1 MDAGDSSRL
10 RFERGGPSVRTLKK
24 EYLLHIMLLPGVI
37 VTLIYAYGPMAGLVM
52 AFQQFEP
59 LSGFFHSKFVGFDN
73 FKYVFN
79 MPDFKQV
86 LWNTVLIAVIKMVLF
101 LLVPLILALL
111 LNEVTKRWFSRF
123 IQSAVFLPFF
133 LSWTVLGGVIIEL
146 FSLSGPVKLSSNTAA
161 MAGEV
166 KLWPVGFNFDAYRY
180 LGEKVEFFRSLGVS
194 VERVVLGTAVNM
206 FLCFVTAYPL
216 SKSVDQFKFRT
227 VYVWFFAI
235 TMFFGGGLIPTYIIV
250 KNTGLIDSIWALILP
265 GALNVWNMV
274 LMLNFFRTIPR
285 ELDEAATIDG
295 AGHWRILWRIY
306 LPVSLPSIATI
317 GLFTIVGHWN
327 SWFDGILYLNS
338 PEKYPLQTYLSTLIM
353 SINSQMTSVSIEQI
367 KAMENLSEK
376 TLQTAQIFM
385 GALPIMVVYPFL
397 QKYFVKGMTVGS
409 VKE

>member
-1 MDAGDSSRL
+1 MHKPTLSRKM
-10 RFERGGPSVRTLKK
+10 F
-24 EYLLHIMLLPGVI
+24 VI
-37 VTLIYAYGPMAGLVM
+37 
-52 AFQQFEP
+52 
-59 LSGFFHSKFVGFDN
+59 
-73 FKYVFN
+73 FN
-79 MPDFKQV
+79 S
-86 LWNTVLIAVIKMVLF
+86 
-101 LLVPLILALL
+101 ALL
-111 LNEVTKRWFSRF
+111 TAITLLGIIPF
-123 IQSAVFLPFF
+123 IHL
-133 LSWTVLGGVIIEL
+133 LSV
-146 FSLSGPVKLSSNTAA
+146 SLSSNTAA

-180 LGEKVEFFRSLGVS
+180 LGQKVEYFRSLGVS
-194 VERVVLGTAVNM
+194 IERVALGTAVNM
-206 FLCFVTAYPL
+206 FLCFISAYPL
-216 SKSVDQFKFRT
+216 SKSVDQFKYRT

-353 SINSQMTSVSIEQI
+353 SINSQMTSISIEQI

>member
-1 MDAGDSSRL
+1 MIRPTLSRKV
-10 RFERGGPSVRTLKK
+10 FVVFNTLV
-24 EYLLHIMLLPGVI
+24 L
-37 VTLIYAYGPMAGLVM
+37 TLITLLGIIPFIHL
-52 AFQQFEP
+52 
-59 LSGFFHSKFVGFDN
+59 LSIS
-73 FKYVFN
+73 
-79 MPDFKQV
+79 
-86 LWNTVLIAVIKMVLF
+86 
-101 LLVPLILALL
+101 
-111 LNEVTKRWFSRF
+111 
-123 IQSAVFLPFF
+123 
-133 LSWTVLGGVIIEL
+133 
-146 FSLSGPVKLSSNTAA
+146 LSSNTAA
-161 MAGEV
+161 TAGEV
-166 KLWPVGFNFDAYRY
+166 SLWPVGFNFDAYKY

-206 FLCFVTAYPL
+206 FLVFITAFPL
-216 SKSVDQFKFRT
+216 AKSREQFKFRT
-227 VYVWFFAI
+227 LYVWFFAV

-274 LMLNFFRTIPR
+274 LMLNFFRTIPK

-295 AGHWRILWRIY
+295 AGHWTVLWRIY
-306 LPVSLPSIATI
+306 LPISLPSIATI

-327 SWFDGILYLNS
+327 AWFDGILYLNS
-338 PEKYPLQTYLSTLIM
+338 PDKYPLQTYLSTLIM
-353 SINSQMTSVSIEQI
+353 SINSQMTSISIEQI

>member
-1 MDAGDSSRL
+1 MHKPTISR
-10 RFERGGPSVRTLKK
+10 RIF
-24 EYLLHIMLLPGVI
+24 VI
-37 VTLIYAYGPMAGLVM
+37 
-52 AFQQFEP
+52 F
-59 LSGFFHSKFVGFDN
+59 
-73 FKYVFN
+73 
-79 MPDFKQV
+79 
-86 LWNTVLIAVIKMVLF
+86 NTVLLTAIT
-101 LLVPLILALL
+101 LLGIIPFIHLL
-111 LNEVTKRWFSRF
+111 SVS
-123 IQSAVFLPFF
+123 
-133 LSWTVLGGVIIEL
+133 
-146 FSLSGPVKLSSNTAA
+146 LSSNTAA

-235 TMFFGGGLIPTYIIV
+235 TMFFGGGMIPTYIIV

-295 AGHWRILWRIY
+295 EGHWRILWRIY

>member
-1 MDAGDSSRL
+1 MHRLTMSR
-10 RFERGGPSVRTLKK
+10 RIF
-24 EYLLHIMLLPGVI
+24 VI
-37 VTLIYAYGPMAGLVM
+37 FNTLILTVITLLGIIPFIHL
-52 AFQQFEP
+52 
-59 LSGFFHSKFVGFDN
+59 LSIS
-73 FKYVFN
+73 
-79 MPDFKQV
+79 
-86 LWNTVLIAVIKMVLF
+86 
-101 LLVPLILALL
+101 
-111 LNEVTKRWFSRF
+111 
-123 IQSAVFLPFF
+123 
-133 LSWTVLGGVIIEL
+133 
-146 FSLSGPVKLSSNTAA
+146 LSSNTAA

-166 KLWPVGFNFDAYRY
+166 KLWPVGFNWDAYRY

-206 FLCFVTAYPL
+206 VLVFITAFPL
-216 SKSVDQFKFRT
+216 SKSNEQFKFRT
-227 VYVWFFAI
+227 PYVWFFAV

-274 LMLNFFRTIPR
+274 LMLNFFRTIPK

-295 AGHWRILWRIY
+295 AGHWRVLWQIY

-327 SWFDGILYLNS
+327 AWFDGILYLNS
-338 PEKYPLQTYLSTLIM
+338 PDKYPLQTYLSTLIM
-353 SINSQMTSVSIEQI
+353 SINSQMTSISIEQI

-376 TLQTAQIFM
+376 TLRTAQIFM

>member
-1 MDAGDSSRL
+1 M
-10 RFERGGPSVRTLKK
+10 
-24 EYLLHIMLLPGVI
+24 
-37 VTLIYAYGPMAGLVM
+37 
-52 AFQQFEP
+52 
-59 LSGFFHSKFVGFDN
+59 
-73 FKYVFN
+73 
-79 MPDFKQV
+79 
-86 LWNTVLIAVIKMVLF
+86 
-101 LLVPLILALL
+101 
-111 LNEVTKRWFSRF
+111 
-123 IQSAVFLPFF
+123 
-133 LSWTVLGGVIIEL
+133 
-146 FSLSGPVKLSSNTAA
+146 
-161 MAGEV
+161 
-166 KLWPVGFNFDAYRY
+166 
-180 LGEKVEFFRSLGVS
+180 
-194 VERVVLGTAVNM
+194 LGTAVNM

>member
-1 MDAGDSSRL
+1 MHKPTLSRKM
-10 RFERGGPSVRTLKK
+10 F
-24 EYLLHIMLLPGVI
+24 VI
-37 VTLIYAYGPMAGLVM
+37 
-52 AFQQFEP
+52 
-59 LSGFFHSKFVGFDN
+59 
-73 FKYVFN
+73 FN
-79 MPDFKQV
+79 S
-86 LWNTVLIAVIKMVLF
+86 
-101 LLVPLILALL
+101 ALL
-111 LNEVTKRWFSRF
+111 TAITLLGIIPF
-123 IQSAVFLPFF
+123 IHL
-133 LSWTVLGGVIIEL
+133 LSV
-146 FSLSGPVKLSSNTAA
+146 SLSSNTAA

-180 LGEKVEFFRSLGVS
+180 LGQKVEFFRSLGVS
-194 VERVVLGTAVNM
+194 IERVALGTAVNM
-206 FLCFVTAYPL
+206 FLCFISAYPL
-216 SKSVDQFKFRT
+216 SKSADQFKYRT